1 MRGTPS
7 ILDRLIVWSLERRFL
22 VLLLALV
29 VLVYGALTLERLP
42 VDVLPDLDRP
52 RVTILTDAHGLGAE
66 EVEQQVSRPLEQAV
80 AGATGVLAVRS
91 QSTVGFS
98 TVTIEFEWGTD
109 PYRNR
114 QVVQERLQLATAEM
128 PPSVVPEM
136 APMSS
141 IMGQVQLVGFRPPE
155 GLPVEELRA
164 VVDRVVRPRLLSV
177 GGVAQVVV
185 IGGARRELQ
194 VTPQAELLRRYGVSL
209 EGLADAVADA
219 NVSASGGFLNQ
230 GDRGPLVTVTGRIR
244 DVTDLESAVV
254 RDDPIRPVRVSDV
267 AAVEFGPAAQRTGTA
282 GIDGSPGVALVVFK
296 QPGADTVA
304 LARAVETEL
313 DALASALPDGVQ
325 VLPELFRQADFIERA
340 VDNVIEAVV
349 DGSLL
354 VVLVLFVFLMDFRTT
369 TITLTAI
376 PLSLALSAIVFSWLG
391 IDIDTMTLGGIAVAV
406 GALVDDAVVDVE
418 NVFRRL
424 REERGRPDPR
434 STLEVVASAS
444 AEVRRPIVIGTVVV
458 AAAYLPLFAL
468 QGMEGRLFTP
478 IGIAYVIAVVTSLFV
493 ALTVTPVLCY
503 FLLPGAKSVKT
514 GEPGRVLRFIHRVTA
529 VAVRFGL
536 RHGSAIAGGTVLV
549 LLAAGTVL
557 FSRGGDFLP
566 AFDEGVAQVN
576 LVLPPGTSLDTSDAY
591 GLRMEQ
597 VALEVEGV
605 AHVVRRTGR
614 AEGDEHAM
622 PTNVSEMI
630 VTFDEGHERSRDE
643 VLGELRTRITD
654 AFPGVA
660 LSVEQPLAHLL
671 SHLLSGVNA
680 QVAIKITGDD
690 LGALRRTADAVEAR
704 ISGIDGVTDLL
715 VEQQTLVERVEVR
728 PRRDQ
733 LARLGVTVEE
743 LAHTVEMALEGEEVS
758 RLLVGQTSYPIV
770 LRLDAADRR
779 DLDDLRGLRTESG
792 HRVGDLADVLISRT
806 PNAIGREDIT
816 RRIVVQHNV
825 QGRALGEVVA
835 EVEAALDQV
844 RATLPEGYAIR
855 LSGQF
860 EARESAERVLLL
872 LSIASVVLIFAAISA
887 HFGSANLAFQS
898 LAAIP
903 MALAGAIVLVLATGQ
918 SVSIATLVG
927 LVALGG
933 IAARNH
939 ILLVDH
945 YLHLMR
951 EEGLPFGPEMIVRAG
966 QERMVPVLMT
976 ALTTGVAL
984 VPLVLSP
991 GEPGREILY
1000 PVATVIVGGLLSTTL
1015 LDALLS
1021 PYLFHRFGAEPS
1033 RRLVPDP
1040 GAI

>member
-1 MRGTPS
+1 M
-7 ILDRLIVWSLERRFL
+7 LDRLIRWSLERRFL
-22 VLLLALV
+22 VLLLAV
-29 VLVYGALTLERLP
+29 AVLVYGALTLDSLP

-66 EVEQQVSRPLEQAV
+66 DVEQQVSRPIEQAV

-91 QSTVGFS
+91 KSTAGFS
-98 TVTIEFEWGTD
+98 VVTIEFEWGTD

-114 QVVQERLQLATAEM
+114 QVVQERLQLAEGELPREA
-128 PPSVVPEM
+128 VPVM

-141 IMGQVQLVGFRPPE
+141 IMGQVQLVGFRPPD
-155 GLPVEELRA
+155 GLAVEELRA

-177 GGVAQVVV
+177 NGVAQIVV

-194 VTPQAELLRRYGVSL
+194 VIPSAELLQRHAVSL
-209 EGLADAVADA
+209 EELADAVAAA
-219 NVSASGGFLNQ
+219 NVSASGGYLPQ
-230 GDRGPLVTVTGRIR
+230 GDRGPLVAVTGRIR
-244 DVTDLESAVV
+244 DASELESAVV
-254 RDDPIRPVRVSDV
+254 RDDPARPIRVADV
-267 AAVEFGPAAQRTGTA
+267 AEVRFGPAVLRTGSA
-282 GIDGSPGVALVVFK
+282 GVDGSPAVALVVFK

-304 LARAVETEL
+304 LAEAVESEL
-313 DALASALPDGVQ
+313 ESLAAALPEGVQ

-340 VDNVIEAVV
+340 VDNVLDAVI

-376 PLSLALSAIVFSWLG
+376 PLSLALTAIVFSAIGLE
-391 IDIDTMTLGGIAVAV
+391 IDTMTLGGIAVAV

-424 REERGRPDPR
+424 REEHGKPSSRP
-434 STLEVVASAS
+434 TLEVVATAS
-444 AEVRRPIVIGTVVV
+444 SEVRRPIVIGTIVV

-478 IGIAYVIAVVTSLFV
+478 IGIAYVVAVVTSLFV

-503 FLLPGAKSVKT
+503 FLLPGAKSVRS
-514 GEPGRVLRFIHRVTA
+514 GEPGRVLRWIHRVTA

-536 RHGSAIAGGTVLV
+536 RAGGWIAGVTLLVLV
-549 LLAAGTVL
+549 AAGTVL

-576 LVLPPGTSLDTSDAY
+576 LVLPPGTSLETSETY
-591 GLRMEQ
+591 GLRLEQ

-622 PTNVSEMI
+622 PIHVSEMI
-630 VTFDEGHERSRDE
+630 VTFDADLERSRDE
-643 VLGELRTRITD
+643 VLGELRESITHT
-654 AFPGVA
+654 FPGVA
-660 LSVEQPLAHLL
+660 VSVEQPLAHLL

-690 LGALRRTADAVEAR
+690 LALLRSTAEQVEAR
-704 ISGIDGVTDLL
+704 IAGIDGVTDLM

-728 PRRDQ
+728 PRREQ
-733 LARLGVTVEE
+733 LARRGLTVEE
-743 LAHTVEMALEGEEVS
+743 IAHTVELALEGEEVS
-758 RLLVGQTSYPIV
+758 RMLVGQTSYPIV
-770 LRLDAADRR
+770 LRLAEEDRR
-779 DLDDLRGLRTESG
+779 DLDDLRALRLPG
-792 HRVGDLADVLISRT
+792 GDRLGDVADVVLART
-806 PNAIGREDIT
+806 PNSVGREDVS

-825 QGRALGEVVA
+825 EGRPLGDVVGD
-835 EVEAALDQV
+835 VEAALDEL
-844 RATLPEGYAIR
+844 RSRLPDGYAIR

-860 EARESAERVLLL
+860 EARASAQRTLLL
-872 LSIASVVLIFAAISA
+872 LSIASVILIFAAIAA
-887 HFGSANLAFQS
+887 HFGSANLACQS

-903 MALAGAIVLVLATGQ
+903 MALVGAILLVLATGQ

-945 YLHLMR
+945 YLHLLR
-951 EEGLPFGPEMIVRAG
+951 AEGMEFGDELIVRAG

-984 VPLVLSP
+984 IPLVLSP
-991 GEPGREILY
+991 GEPGREILH

-1021 PYLFHRFGAEPS
+1021 PWLFRTFGAGPAE
-1033 RRLVPDP
+1033 RAARDRLGSESTP
-1040 GAI
+1040 